1 METVGGLWKTKG
13 LRRRAATDRR
23 RRGAIGNLMAELVED
38 RLAARG
44 RSRSLQKQR
53 NEGAAELI
61 DIVRAYLSNG
71 TF

>member
-1 METVGGLWKTKG
+1 
-13 LRRRAATDRR
+13 
-23 RRGAIGNLMAELVED
+23 MAELVED